1 MSLSALQSN
10 RINYYTTKREENAKL
25 KENLKNKAT
34 VLINIISTKLEKS
47 KIHSYFQCLRVRSQL
62 KSKMTS
68 FKNTHLFSRLSN
80 IYQNKLKQAFA
91 KIDQYGK
98 KKLRNLRQLSRVE
111 KLVSTKNKNLLSF
124 SILRLKLN
132 VLQIKAK

>member
-1 MSLSALQSN
+1 
-10 RINYYTTKREENAKL
+10 
-25 KENLKNKAT
+25 
-34 VLINIISTKLEKS
+34 
-47 KIHSYFQCLRVRSQL
+47 
-62 KSKMTS
+62 MTS